1 MIASSRSFSVAASS
15 SASCADERRR
25 RRRNKNELWCRPC
38 FNNSTSMRRTRVKA
52 TRDGKEEDF
61 EDVPSSFSFM
71 VSSSGDDNNN
81 NNNSNKNNNNR
92 R

>member
-1 MIASSRSFSVAASS
+1 M
-15 SASCADERRR
+15 
-25 RRRNKNELWCRPC
+25 
-38 FNNSTSMRRTRVKA
+38 KA

-81 NNNSNKNNNNR
+81 NNSNKNNKNR
-92 R
+92 RNE